1 MADPETETP
10 TTPTG
15 GTATAPST
23 ADIEERLRKEFSQQ
37 FGGLKNE
44 LNTVVQYVASQAA
57 APATAQGNPP
67 PTPAGATAESYD
79 DQLFKRAAA
88 GDKDAFVEWTDRR
101 ADARIN
107 QTLAYQQANDLIDGQ
122 LRALMQKYPVLT
134 DASHPLTQTAN
145 LAYRLMTQRGY
156 QPGKATLLD
165 AAKTAIADR
174 PDLVAELVPQVAR
187 ERSRRSAVNSG
198 MTGASHREDAP
209 SGGNPREPKLSEP
222 EWRLAQ
228 RMGFNDPKKAR
239 DAKAR
244 FMKRQEDGTSRLG
257 AVAGYVSDE
266 GF

>member
-10 TTPTG
+10 TAATPPAVSPTE
-15 GTATAPST
+15 
-23 ADIEERLRKEFSQQ
+23 IEERLRKEFSQQ

-57 APATAQGNPP
+57 APATTQGNPP

-79 DQLFKRAAA
+79 DHLFKRAAG

-101 ADARIN
+101 ADARIQ
-107 QTLAYQQANDLIDGQ
+107 QTLAYQSANDLIDGQ

-145 LAYRLMTQRGY
+145 LAYKLMTQRGY

-174 PDLVAELVPQVAR
+174 PDLVVDLMPATAR
-187 ERSRRSAVNSG
+187 ERTRRTAVNSG

-209 SGGNPREPKLSEP
+209 SGGTPRQPRLSEP

-228 RMGFNDPKKAR
+228 RMGFNDPKKAVE
-239 DAKAR
+239 AKAKFLR
-244 FMKRQEDGTSRLG
+244 RQEDGTSRLG
-257 AVAGYVSDE
+257 AVAGYVNDE

>member
-1 MADPETETP
+1 MADPETETTAAP
-10 TTPTG
+10 PAPATPS
-15 GTATAPST
+15 A
-23 ADIEERLRKEFSQQ
+23 ADIEQRLRQEFSQQ

-101 ADARIN
+101 ADARIQ
-107 QTLAYQQANDLIDGQ
+107 QTLAYQNANDLVDGQ

-145 LAYRLMTQRGY
+145 LAYKLMTQRGY

-174 PDLVAELVPQVAR
+174 PDLVADLMPQTAR
-187 ERSRRSAVNSG
+187 ERTRRSAVNSG

-209 SGGNPREPKLSEP
+209 SGGSQRQPRLSEP

-228 RMGFNDPKKAR
+228 RMGFSDPKRAVE
-239 DAKAR
+239 AKAR

-257 AVAGYVSDE
+257 AVAGYVTDE